1 MAIKL
6 STNSYGKSRVRLV
19 RITRGSEQHHLKDVS
34 VDIQFEGDFEAVHVR
49 GDNRNVLPTDTMK
62 NTVYALASQQP
73 VGEIEE
79 FGLRLASYFMENN
92 PQVRNVRIALSERQ
106 WARIP
111 VEGQPHPWAFVAGR
125 PDRRTAL
132 VSGTRAGNSVQA
144 GIEDLLVLKSNES
157 AFAGYIQD
165 RFTTLPET
173 HDRIFA
179 TVVKAN
185 WSYGHLDVAFGR
197 CWEGARSVLL
207 ETFAQHRSES
217 VQHTLYA
224 MAGAV
229 LDAFGEID
237 AIRLSMPNKHH
248 TPVDLTPF
256 GMESLNEVFVATE
269 EPFGLIEAV
278 VRRDSGFQF

>member
-1 MAIKL
+1 
-6 STNSYGKSRVRLV
+6 V
-19 RITRGSEQHHLKDVS
+19 RITRASEEHHLKDIS
-34 VDIQFEGDFEAVHVR
+34 VDIQFEGDFEAVHIH
-49 GDNRNVLPTDTMK
+49 GDNRDVLPTDTMK

-79 FGLRLASYFMENN
+79 FGLRLTNHFLENN
-92 PQVRNVRIALSERQ
+92 PQVRNVRVALSERQ
-106 WARIP
+106 WARIR
-111 VEGQPHPWAFVAGR
+111 VEGRPHPWAFVAGR
-125 PDRRTAL
+125 PDSRTAL
-132 VSGTRAGNSVQA
+132 VSGTRAGLSIQA

-157 AFAGYIQD
+157 AFEGYIHD

-173 HDRIFA
+173 SDRIFA

-185 WSYGHLDVAFGR
+185 WSYSHRDVAFGR
-197 CWEGARSVLL
+197 FWEGARSILL

-248 TPVDLTPF
+248 LPVDLTPF
-256 GMESLNEVFVATE
+256 ELENRNEVFVATE
-269 EPFGLIEAV
+269 EPYGLIEAV